1 MREADDRTYRRA
13 MVESQIEARGLADPR
28 LLEAMIE
35 IPRHAFVE
43 GCSLAEAYG
52 DYPLPIGEGQT
63 ISQPFIIALMISMAG
78 IEPGDRVLE
87 IGTGSGYQTALL
99 ARMGMDV
106 VSLELRPL
114 LAASASRA
122 VSALGLENGPR
133 MIVADGYSGWEPAA
147 PYGAIIVSAAPP
159 SIPDALPRQLRE
171 GGCLV
176 LPVGEG
182 MQRLVRVTRT
192 GGRLEIEN
200 GDFVR
205 FVPMVRAGS
214 RRRWL

>member
-1 MREADDRTYRRA
+1 MHEADARAFRRA
-13 MVESQIEARGLADPR
+13 MVERQIEGRGIIAPR

-35 IPRHAFVE
+35 VPRHVFVQ
-43 GCSLAEAYG
+43 GCGLAEAYG
-52 DYPLPIGEGQT
+52 DHPLPIGEGQT

-106 VSLELRPL
+106 TSLELRPV
-114 LAASASRA
+114 LAAAASMA
-122 VSALGLENGPR
+122 VSGLGLENAPR
-133 MIVADGYSGWEPAA
+133 IIVADGYSGWEPAA
-147 PYGAIIVSAAPP
+147 PFDAIIVSAAPP

-171 GGCLV
+171 GGRLV

-182 MQRLVRVTRT
+182 MQRLVRVTRSA
-192 GGRLEIEN
+192 GRLEIEN
-200 GDFVR
+200 GEYVR